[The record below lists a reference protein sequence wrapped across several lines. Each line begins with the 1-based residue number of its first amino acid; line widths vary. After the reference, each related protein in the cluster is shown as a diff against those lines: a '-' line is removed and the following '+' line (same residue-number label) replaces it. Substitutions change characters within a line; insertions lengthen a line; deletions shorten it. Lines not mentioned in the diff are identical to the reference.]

1 MNIPNSL
8 LYSKSHEWVSDKR
21 GTVKIGI
28 TDHAQEALG
37 DIVFINLPAVGD
49 TVTKGSSFADIESVK
64 AVSEV
69 YSPVSGTIVAVNADL
84 ADSPEKINE
93 APYDAWMIEV
103 EVTDTEELLDAA
115 AYAKVVEEEA

>member
-8 LYSKSHEWVSDKR
+8 SYSKSHEWVSGKG

-37 DIVFINLPAVGD
+37 DIVFIDLPAVGD
-49 TVTKGSSFADIESVK
+49 TVTKAESFADIESVK

-84 ADSPEKINE
+84 ADAPEKINE

-115 AYAKVVEEEA
+115 AYAKLVEEEA